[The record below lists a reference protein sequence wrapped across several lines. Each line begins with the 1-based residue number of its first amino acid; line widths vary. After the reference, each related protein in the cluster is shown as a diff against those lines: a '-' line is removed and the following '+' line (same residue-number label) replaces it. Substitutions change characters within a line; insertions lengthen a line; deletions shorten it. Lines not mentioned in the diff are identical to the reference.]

1 MQSKFAILL
10 ASCLA
15 TTTANP
21 ISLDSRADRPT
32 VQGFD
37 ISHYQTN
44 VDFVGAYEAG
54 ARFVIIKVPIHPSQP

>member
-1 MQSKFAILL
+1 MKSEFAIL
-10 ASCLA
+10 ASTCLA
-15 TTTANP
+15 TAANT
-21 ISLDSRADRPT
+21 T